1 MVAHERIK
9 RAETED
15 ELREARMEKEALK
28 SALKVIEGENGRLR
42 RGSLIYPIVEPER
55 KSVMYA
61 GVDEEEDGERRN
73 AIDLGQIHNEMDGM
87 KEGGG
92 LVGSDTEAD
101 GEAGPSIS
109 RSSSRIGMKS
119 PVHSRHSSESIA
131 GGDVPLP
138 VPAPAPKSS
147 PSSSQ
152 TIPTHDSTPLSLP

>member
-61 GVDEEEDGERRN
+61 GVDEEDGERRN

-92 LVGSDTEAD
+92 LVGSDTEAG
-101 GEAGPSIS
+101 GEAGLSTS

-119 PVHSRHSSESIA
+119 PVYSRHSSESIA
-131 GGDVPLP
+131 GGDVLVP
-138 VPAPAPKSS
+138 VPAPVPESS
-147 PSSSQ
+147 PLSSQ
-152 TIPTHDSTPLSLP
+152 TIPTHDATPLSLP

>member
-55 KSVMYA
+55 KS

-92 LVGSDTEAD
+92 LVGSDTEAG
-101 GEAGPSIS
+101 GETGPSTS

-119 PVHSRHSSESIA
+119 PVYSRHSSESID
-131 GGDVPLP
+131 GGDVPVP
-138 VPAPAPKSS
+138 VPAPVPESS
-147 PSSSQ
+147 PLSSQ
-152 TIPTHDSTPLSLP
+152 TIPTHDSTSLSLP